1 MGGGDPKD
9 PKEAESRLALAQQA
23 AVSLRRYGETFVPLE
38 NMMIADTQRSL
49 QSDAY
54 QAPMTRA
61 VQGTA
66 AIYEPAQADMAR
78 GAFRRG
84 IDPGS
89 GAFQGESGAL
99 AQAKARGMGLSGA
112 DAGITQTDRG
122 LQGLSNVVAMGQGL
136 ATDAMSGQIDV
147 AQRSLDR
154 SMAQAQ
160 RDFGASSSL
169 QNLFGTAAGMAAGY
183 GLNPYS
189 SSPPGSSSGGSMYG

>member
-1 MGGGDPKD
+1 
-9 PKEAESRLALAQQA
+9 
-23 AVSLRRYGETFVPLE
+23 
-38 NMMIADTQRSL
+38 
-49 QSDAY
+49 
-54 QAPMTRA
+54 
-61 VQGTA
+61 
-66 AIYEPAQADMAR
+66 
-78 GAFRRG
+78 
-84 IDPGS
+84 
-89 GAFQGESGAL
+89 
-99 AQAKARGMGLSGA
+99 MGLSGA

-169 QNLFGTAAGMAAGY
+169 QNTAAGMAAGY

-189 SSPPGSSSGGSMYG
+189 SRPPGSSSGGSMYG